1 MHLIAT
7 IRLREAFRK
16 KNPKKVWNFPNR
28 GGGGLCQFQTFFLIF
43 FGFSLKPLGKHW
55 KWSDSSRNA
64 KKKISLL
71 WGGGT
76 LYCTV
81 PYCTKLYSTLSK
93 FGLQIFFLPFLDE
106 LGHIHLFLCV
116 FGRLKKTQNF
126 GNFPN
131 IGGGGGGGSEKFGKF
146 QTFLGFFF
154 EGFP

>member
-1 MHLIAT
+1 MIAQHNG
-7 IRLREAFRK
+7 RSA
-16 KNPKKVWNFPNR
+16 
-28 GGGGLCQFQTFFLIF
+28 
-43 FGFSLKPLGKHW
+43 LGEHW

-76 LYCTV
+76 LYCMV

-116 FGRLKKTQNF
+116 FGRLKKTQR
-126 GNFPN
+126 
-131 IGGGGGGGSEKFGKF
+131 FGKF
-146 QTFLGFFF
+146 PNFRVPESLENSKLFLGFFF
-154 EGFP
+154 